1 MPRSFKDRNKFLE
14 TGVRERSSSNCLD
27 ICNQCAW
34 RENLNSQ
41 SILWLPES
49 VDFAV
54 DFDLI

>member
-1 MPRSFKDRNKFLE
+1 MNEVPIVVVLN
-14 TGVRERSSSNCLD
+14 

-41 SILWLPES
+41 SILWLPEP

-54 DFDLI
+54 DFDLIQ